1 MNRILLSI
9 FAVGLCFS
17 VGQALKC
24 YKCDLGLWDLCYT
37 TKVDCNAGENCFSGV
52 GKAVKVLDIKMKGC
66 LKVNECNKT
75 TTTDFPT
82 SSNHTVYDIK
92 NSCCD
97 TDLCNTAPGL
107 PRMSILPLAL
117 TTLSTAFMTKV
128 LV

>member
-24 YKCDLGLWDLCYT
+24 YKCDLGFWDLCYT
-37 TKVDCNAGENCFSGV
+37 TEVNCNAGENCFSGV
-52 GKAVKVLDIKMKGC
+52 GKAIKFVDIKMKGC

-75 TTTDFPT
+75 ITTDFPN
-82 SSNHTVYDIK
+82 SSNRTVYNIMK
-92 NSCCD
+92 ACCD
-97 TDLCNTAPGL
+97 TDLCNAAPGL

-117 TTLSTAFMTKV
+117 ATLSTAFMTKV